1 MTTSRFGGAVMTNPQ
16 IRLQDAQAIIGTMEP
31 EEISQ
36 ALEEAMDK
44 GVSLEDLVLR
54 TMARVRTEVP
64 SRQVAQ
70 RDAAV
75 WE

>member
-1 MTTSRFGGAVMTNPQ
+1 MTSPQ
-16 IRLQDAQAIIGTMEP
+16 FRLQDAQAIIGAMEP

-44 GVSLEDLVLR
+44 GVSLEELVLR
-54 TMARVRTEVP
+54 TMGQVHTEAPSHRVP
-64 SRQVAQ
+64 Q
-70 RDAAV
+70 RDAA

>member
-1 MTTSRFGGAVMTNPQ
+1 MTSQQFRSQ
-16 IRLQDAQAIIGTMEP
+16 YAQAIIRAMEP

-44 GVSLEDLVLR
+44 GVSLEELVLR
-54 TMARVRTEVP
+54 SVVQGRVEAP
-64 SRQVAQ
+64 SKRVTQ
-70 RDAAV
+70 RDDAV

>member
-1 MTTSRFGGAVMTNPQ
+1 MTSPQ
-16 IRLQDAQAIIGTMEP
+16 IRLQDAQAIIGAMEP

-44 GVSLEDLVLR
+44 GVSLEELVLR
-54 TMARVRTEVP
+54 TMAPVRTEAP
-64 SRQVAQ
+64 SRRTPR
-70 RDAAV
+70 RDDAV

>member
-1 MTTSRFGGAVMTNPQ
+1 MTSPQ
-16 IRLQDAQAIIGTMEP
+16 FRLQDAQAIIGKMDP

-44 GVSLEDLVLR
+44 GVSLEELVLR
-54 TMARVRTEVP
+54 TMAQVHTEAP
-64 SRQVAQ
+64 SRRVSQC
-70 RDAAV
+70 DDAV

>member
-1 MTTSRFGGAVMTNPQ
+1 MTYLQ
-16 IRLQDAQAIIGTMEP
+16 IRLQDAQAIIGRMEP

-44 GVSLEDLVLR
+44 GVSLEELVLR
-54 TMARVRTEVP
+54 TMPRVRIEAP
-64 SRQVAQ
+64 SRRDPQL
-70 RDAAV
+70 DAA